1 MRPTRA
7 EVNLG
12 AIKENIQQIRHRVGE
27 KTKILA
33 CVKADAYGHGAVEVS
48 QAIKEEV
55 DYLGVALPEEGGV
68 LRERGINLP
77 ILVLSNILPEETGEV
92 VDYDL
97 AQTLSSLEVAEAL
110 DKQAA
115 KKNKQIKVHV
125 KVDTGMGRIGIK
137 PEETLGFAKKVKG
150 LSNLHLEGLLTHFPS
165 ADEADTTFTYDQIEV
180 FKRLLQKLEGES
192 VFIPLKHTANSG
204 AILSIQES
212 YFNMVRPGLM
222 VYGYY
227 PSPEVS
233 RELKLSPALSLKTKI
248 VLIRDLPKGASVSY
262 GRTYITPKKSKVAV
276 LPIGYGD
283 GYSRHFSNRGKVL
296 IRGRKVPIVGRIC
309 MDQTMVDVSELRE
322 AKVGDEIVII
332 GSQDQEKITM
342 EEVAQS
348 IGTIPNEITCMLGK
362 RVPRIYLNG
371 E

>member
-1 MRPTRA
+1 
-7 EVNLG
+7 
-12 AIKENIQQIRHRVGE
+12 
-27 KTKILA
+27 
-33 CVKADAYGHGAVEVS
+33 
-48 QAIKEEV
+48 
-55 DYLGVALPEEGGV
+55 
-68 LRERGINLP
+68 
-77 ILVLSNILPEETGEV
+77 
-92 VDYDL
+92 
-97 AQTLSSLEVAEAL
+97 
-110 DKQAA
+110 
-115 KKNKQIKVHV
+115 
-125 KVDTGMGRIGIK
+125 
-137 PEETLGFAKKVKG
+137 
-150 LSNLHLEGLLTHFPS
+150 
-165 ADEADTTFTYDQIEV
+165 
-180 FKRLLQKLEGES
+180 
-192 VFIPLKHTANSG
+192 
-204 AILSIQES
+204 
-212 YFNMVRPGLM
+212 M

-276 LPIGYGD
+276 LPTGYGD